1 MAPDSGLVCPLD
13 AIKTFLTAHLTRF
26 TIWVNHFFL
35 LNPGQLLCF
44 FSKDYTSYLFLL
56 FHHAQLLS
64 FAGMNPSLLL
74 TTGIFFIRDR
84 SLYCD
89 IAVFFTII
97 TIFVI
102 RRSTKPFLSL
112 NGYII
117 LSTGLPRIWK
127 RHALRPRL
135 HDPWTRGRQWRNSTL
150 PRGQWWEEL
159 QHRVHQPRSQREKQ
173 GE

>member
-1 MAPDSGLVCPLD
+1 MLSRHSSPLTWQGSRFGLIIFSSFPGQLHTLLLFQRLYFIPFSFVSSRTVTLLCRD
-13 AIKTFLTAHLTRF
+13 ESFLTAENWDLLHSRQVTLLWLYCIFFNIF
-26 TIWVNHFFL
+26 TI
-35 LNPGQLLCF
+35 
-44 FSKDYTSYLFLL
+44 S
-56 FHHAQLLS
+56 
-64 FAGMNPSLLL
+64 
-74 TTGIFFIRDR
+74 
-84 SLYCD
+84 
-89 IAVFFTII
+89 
-97 TIFVI
+97 VI

-159 QHRVHQPRSQREKQ
+159 QHRVHQPRHQREKQ

>member
-1 MAPDSGLVCPLD
+1 MLSRPSSPLTWQGSRFGL
-13 AIKTFLTAHLTRF
+13 IIFSSY
-26 TIWVNHFFL
+26 
-35 LNPGQLLCF
+35 PGQLQCF
-44 FSKDYTSYLFLL
+44 FSKDYTSYPFLL

-89 IAVFFTII
+89 FAVFFTIF

-135 HDPWTRGRQWRNSTL
+135 HDPWARGRQWRNSTL